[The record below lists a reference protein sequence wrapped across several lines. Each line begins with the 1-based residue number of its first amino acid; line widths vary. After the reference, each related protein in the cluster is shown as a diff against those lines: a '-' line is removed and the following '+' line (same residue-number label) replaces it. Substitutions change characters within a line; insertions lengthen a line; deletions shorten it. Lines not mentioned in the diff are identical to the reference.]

1 MASSETIGGGVAAP
15 APAPLSPEEKTTARE
30 HIADLTEIQRS
41 RYHSIEYVG
50 APGLRQLGRRL
61 HLAWIWVRE
70 LIGGF
75 RRRLA
80 DSHKLPGRWWSRVRL
95 YRPWKTITGW
105 VLLWAAL
112 TVACALALFSE
123 PAVDSISELF
133 GGDGKGFADES
144 VKWILGWGLAGSFA
158 ATIAALWHDGIKSP
172 YTTWRIRHRIMKE
185 PESLLRTTIAPQ
197 QTKVMELEPPVNTV
211 RRDDLYEELLPGV
224 LSPRKDVQIIV
235 GVPGGGKT
243 TALLDMAGLLARIGF
258 VPVLLEL
265 RGQSTSE
272 DLFDVA
278 KARFSQQIRPHLRA
292 EGEADIV
299 WRWLCRRRRVAIMVD
314 DVDQIGFDGEPG
326 FAIRRLLENLATEG
340 QPVIVTARPAG
351 VPAGVAASSI
361 RLEPLDFETGVK
373 IAAKPARR
381 EPGATAAAEPP
392 RGRIERWI
400 KAGNLAEAPLYLEAL
415 AELTSVA
422 ACPDLPE
429 DPERWGE
436 HDRPGRWR
444 RLSERRSAWNPLW
457 VRYLLLTRFYAR
469 IVDGRVRRSLAI
481 DSIDRRR
488 SVGALEAAAL
498 GTLGASALEAKSTAH
513 HGDEPKETRTG
524 KPQRTQ
530 LVEFID
536 SNDRRHF
543 IQVGISTKRREGIS
557 QHEAVDTGE
566 RLRILER
573 DRHGD
578 PQFRHRIM
586 QAFLAGRRLA
596 KLGCAEQEVC
606 GRLDNADR
614 ESEAEVKTFEQWVE
628 TLMDHHHPEK
638 LTAHLA
644 LTFAAIHAD
653 ECSRKD
659 PEGPW
664 TGLARRIVERL
675 AEAVP
680 EQNENGSAAPVHAFL
695 LALVEDR
702 GRAAVLSAGEVDLA
716 GSGDGQ
722 SGNGARRAEVLEQL
736 DPLALPDP
744 GDRRDPDDEMIKLT
758 TAASIVALLR
768 PKEGSPESDESWHRE
783 RVGEILGK
791 ISGNEGAM
799 RWTKLEALPA
809 IAALGVDASWE
820 VLWKRFTSDSDYE
833 VRRAAG
839 RRLEENACPAFPA
852 LRDHI
857 EELLLRA
864 ACRAH
869 RGEQL
874 DVADGERDWGQ
885 EAGKRFEALGW
896 VLPAI
901 VSGLGEELRLDF
913 DTGSD
918 PDAAVAA
925 GRPEPQERDEPE
937 TRLRHAKAQ
946 LEDLTALA
954 YEGGH
959 HPLEEALAQGFKAD
973 AMHHASD
980 PSREIRGPGWV
991 ASNRRLVADV
1001 AIPNAESWYARML
1014 LYQALALYAIA
1025 GKSPDDTL
1033 DLLAYRLHKTRE
1045 RHPLVRLAAKLA
1057 RDALRRAE
1065 VGKDRWV
1072 AFIWG
1077 DEVEDGGRLPAW
1089 LDRQTAQLVGDVAIL
1104 VDLKEGSPRDR
1115 HDAFGYMEELP
1126 YCLNGSKD
1134 RHEILGTGCPKEC
1147 GWGFCPYRAAS
1158 PDEPE
1163 EHRGVGRVFCRGQR
1177 RVAYGQRP
1185 SWQRR
1190 ISRRRVR
1197 EFWRQMEFKAR
1208 R

>member
-1 MASSETIGGGVAAP
+1 MASSRTIEGGATAP
-15 APAPLSPEEKTTARE
+15 VLAPLSSAERSTARE
-30 HIADLTEIQRS
+30 HIADLTEIHRS
-41 RYHSIEYVG
+41 KHHSIEFVR
-50 APGLRQLGRRL
+50 APRLRRFGRSL
-61 HLAWIWVRE
+61 TLAWVWAAE
-70 LIGGF
+70 LVGGIG
-75 RRRLA
+75 RRLA
-80 DSHKLPGRWWSRVRL
+80 DSHKLPGRWWSRIRL

-105 VLLWAAL
+105 VLLWALL
-112 TVACALALFSE
+112 TTACAWALFSE
-123 PAVDSISELF
+123 PVVDFISEQF
-133 GGDGKGFADES
+133 GGDGEGFAGES

-172 YTTWRIRHRIMKE
+172 YASWRIRHRIMDE
-185 PESLLRTTIAPQ
+185 PESLLRTTIARQ
-197 QTKVMELEPPVNTV
+197 QAKVMELEPPVNTV

-224 LSPRKDVQIIV
+224 LSARKDVQIIV

-243 TALLDMAGLLARIGF
+243 TALLDMAGLLAKIGF

-265 RGQSTSE
+265 RGQSTSA
-272 DLFDVA
+272 DLFEVA
-278 KARFSQQIRPHLRA
+278 KARFEQQIRPNLRA
-292 EGEADIV
+292 GGEADVV
-299 WRWLCRRRRVAIMVD
+299 WRWLCRRRRVAILID

-361 RLEPLDFETGVK
+361 RLEPLDFDTGVE
-373 IAAKPARR
+373 IVAKPAHR

-444 RLSERRSAWNPLW
+444 RLSERRAAWNPLW
-457 VRYLLLTRFYAR
+457 VRYLLLSRFYGR
-469 IVDGRVRRSLAI
+469 IVDGRVRRSVAI
-481 DSIDRRR
+481 DAIDRKRT
-488 SVGALEAAAL
+488 VGALEAAAL
-498 GTLGASALEAKSTAH
+498 GTLGASALEARSTAH
-513 HGDEPKETRTG
+513 HGDEPEETRTG
-524 KPQRTQ
+524 RPKRTQ
-530 LVEFID
+530 LVDFID

-543 IQVGISTKRREGIS
+543 TEIGNSAKRREAIS
-557 QHEAVDTGE
+557 QHEAIDTGE

-596 KLGCAEQEVC
+596 KLGRAEQAEPGGLVT
-606 GRLDNADR
+606 AKQK
-614 ESEAEVKTFEQWVE
+614 SEEEVKTFEQWVE

-638 LTAHLA
+638 LTAHLT

-653 ECSRKD
+653 ERSRKEPD
-659 PEGPW
+659 GAW
-664 TGLARRIVERL
+664 QGLAQRIVERL
-675 AEAVP
+675 LEAVRDQDAP
-680 EQNENGSAAPVHAFL
+680 SAPLTFL
-695 LALVEDR
+695 MELF
-702 GRAAVLSAGEVDLA
+702 
-716 GSGDGQ
+716 Q
-722 SGNGARRAEVLEQL
+722 SGNGQDEDATRRAEVLEQL

-758 TAASIVALLR
+758 TAANIVTLLR
-768 PKEGSPESDESWHRE
+768 PDEPSKGSDEAAWHRE
-783 RVGEILGK
+783 RVGEILRK
-791 ISGNEGAM
+791 TAGNEGAM
-799 RWTKLEALPA
+799 RWTKLEALPG
-809 IAALGVDASWE
+809 IAALGDDASWE

-839 RRLEENACPAFPA
+839 RRLEENACAAFPA

-869 RGEQL
+869 SGKQL
-874 DVADGERDWGQ
+874 DVAESDERDWDQ
-885 EAGKRFEALGW
+885 ETRKRFEALGW
-896 VLPAI
+896 VLPAV

-913 DTGSD
+913 DTGTD
-918 PDAAVAA
+918 PDAVVAA
-925 GRPEPQERDEPE
+925 GRPGPQERDEPE
-937 TRLRHAKAQ
+937 SRLRHARAQ

-959 HPLEEALAQGFKAD
+959 HSLEEALAQGFKAD
-973 AMHHASD
+973 AMHHAID
-980 PSREIRGPGWV
+980 PSQEIRGPGWV
-991 ASNRRLVADV
+991 AGNRRLVADV
-1001 AIPNAESWYARML
+1001 ALPNAESWYARML

-1033 DLLAYRLHKTRE
+1033 DLLAYRLHRTRE
-1045 RHPLVRLAAKLA
+1045 RHPLVRLTAKLA

-1065 VGKDRWV
+1065 IGKDRWV

-1089 LDRQTAQLVGDVAIL
+1089 LDHRTAQLLGDVAIL
-1104 VDLKEGSPRDR
+1104 VDLKEGSPPDR
-1115 HDAFGYMEELP
+1115 HGGFGFMEELP

-1177 RVAYGQRP
+1177 RIAYGQRP
-1185 SWQRR
+1185 SWQRSL
-1190 ISRRRVR
+1190 SRRRLR

>member
-1 MASSETIGGGVAAP
+1 MATSKTIEGGAAVP
-15 APAPLSPEEKTTARE
+15 ALAPLSPADKTTARE
-30 HIADLTEIQRS
+30 HIADLTEVHRAK
-41 RYHSIEYVG
+41 YHTIEFVK
-50 APGLRQLGRRL
+50 APRVRRLGRRL
-61 HLAWIWVRE
+61 HLAWVWVAE
-70 LIGGF
+70 LVGGIV
-75 RRRLA
+75 RRLA
-80 DSHKLPGRWWSRVRL
+80 DSHKLPGRWWSRIRL

-105 VLLWAAL
+105 VLLWALL
-112 TVACALALFSE
+112 TAGCAWALFSE
-123 PAVDSISELF
+123 PVVDYIS
-133 GGDGKGFADES
+133 GDGTGFARES

-158 ATIAALWHDGIKSP
+158 AMIAALWHDGIKSP
-172 YTTWRIRHRIMKE
+172 YTTWRIRHRIMDE

-243 TALLDMAGLLARIGF
+243 TALLDMAGLLAKIGF
-258 VPVLLEL
+258 IPVLLEL

-278 KARFSQQIRPHLRA
+278 KARFAQQIRPNLRA

-299 WRWLCRRRRVAIMVD
+299 WRWLCRRRRVAILID

-326 FAIRRLLENLATEG
+326 FAIRRLLENLATEA

-361 RLEPLDFETGVK
+361 RLEPLDFETGVS
-373 IAAKPARR
+373 IVAKPAHR
-381 EPGATAAAEPP
+381 EPGGTAASEPP
-392 RGRIERWI
+392 RGRIERWVR
-400 KAGNLAEAPLYLEAL
+400 AGNLAEAPLYLEAL

-444 RLSERRSAWNPLW
+444 RLSERRAVWNPLW
-457 VRYLLLTRFYAR
+457 VRYLLLTRFYGR

-481 DSIDRRR
+481 DAIDRQR

-524 KPQRTQ
+524 KPRRTQ
-530 LVEFID
+530 LVEFMD

-543 IQVGISTKRREGIS
+543 VKVGTSTKRREAIS
-557 QHEAVDTGE
+557 QHEAIDTGE

-596 KLGCAEQEVC
+596 KLGRAEQEEL
-606 GRLDNADR
+606 GELDTADR
-614 ESEAEVKTFEQWVE
+614 ESEKEVKTFEQWVG

-638 LTAHLA
+638 LTAHLV

-653 ECSRKD
+653 ERSRKE
-659 PEGPW
+659 PGESW
-664 TGLARRIVERL
+664 QGLAQRIVERL
-675 AEAVP
+675 LEAVP
-680 EQNENGSAAPVHAFL
+680 KPEDSGVSAHAL
-695 LALVEDR
+695 LVGLFKDSA
-702 GRAAVLSAGEVDLA
+702 GGAVLTATEVDLA
-716 GSGDGQ
+716 ESENGQ
-722 SGNGARRAEVLEQL
+722 DEDAARRTEVLKQL
-736 DPLALPDP
+736 DPLMAPDP

-758 TAASIVALLR
+758 TTANIAALLR
-768 PKEGSPESDESWHRE
+768 PDHSPEGSEEKAWHRE
-783 RVGEILGK
+783 RVGEILLK
-791 ISGNEGAM
+791 IAANEGAM
-799 RWTKLEALPA
+799 RWTKLEALPG
-809 IAALGVDASWE
+809 IAALGEDASWE

-869 RGEQL
+869 SGKQL
-874 DVADGERDWGQ
+874 DVAESGERDWDQ
-885 EAGKRFEALGW
+885 ETGKRFEALGW

-918 PDAAVAA
+918 PDAVVAV
-925 GRPEPQERDEPE
+925 GRPGPQEQDEPE
-937 TRLRHAKAQ
+937 SRLRHARAQ

-973 AMHHASD
+973 AMHHAID
-980 PSREIRGPGWV
+980 PSREICGPGWV

-1033 DLLAYRLHKTRE
+1033 DLFAYRLHGTRE

-1065 VGKDRWV
+1065 IGKDRWV

-1089 LDRQTAQLVGDVAIL
+1089 LDPQTAQLLGDVAIL
-1104 VDLKEGSPRDR
+1104 VDLKEGSPPDR
-1115 HDAFGYMEELP
+1115 HGGFGYMEELP
-1126 YCLNGSKD
+1126 YCLKGSKD
-1134 RHEILGTGCPKEC
+1134 RHEILGTGCPKQC

-1177 RVAYGQRP
+1177 RIAYGQRP
-1185 SWQRR
+1185 SWQRS
-1190 ISRRRVR
+1190 IGRRRMR